1 MQLPA
6 WNPSH
11 VALLFAAVVFGLA
24 VWAEW
29 LHARRSAALGRLA
42 FGPTGVPRRWTKAVP
57 GLRVIAGT
65 LLAWGLVI
73 LTLAPSEAINTTGT
87 DAAEPPPEEIKRV
100 ILLLDVSP
108 SMAISDSGENRKLE
122 RRQRV
127 LQVVEGIFPRI
138 AVANTRFSIIA
149 FFTSARPV
157 VVDAYDTAVI
167 TNVLDNLPLVWAF
180 EPGKTNVIEGLRATA
195 EMARDW
201 APNSTT
207 VILCTDGDTVDF
219 SQIPKLPRSISQ
231 VQIFAVG
238 DPVVG
243 TFIDGHDSRQQ
254 AGVLRRLAAELRGSY
269 YDVNTRHVP
278 SSALT
283 ELAVAPPKPAK
294 LEFSLKDLALGA
306 IAIGATLFAL
316 LPILLEYFGCA
327 WNAERELPVNLSQ
340 SRELAA

>member
-1 MQLPA
+1 MSLPD
-6 WNPSH
+6 WNPNLTG
-11 VALLFAAVVFGLA
+11 LLLAGVVFVA
-24 VWAEW
+24 SAWAEW
-29 LHARRSAALGRLA
+29 RHARRSAMLGRLA
-42 FGPTGVPRRWTKAVP
+42 FGPAGEPRRWTKLVP
-57 GLRVIAGT
+57 GWRVLACT
-65 LLAWGLVI
+65 LLAWGLAV
-73 LTLAPSEAINTTGT
+73 LTLAPSESLDTTGKNDDT
-87 DAAEPPPEEIKRV
+87 PQPEDLKRV

-108 SMAISDSGENRKLE
+108 SMAIEDSGEKRNLE

-127 LQVVEGIFPRI
+127 LQVIQGIFPRI

-180 EPGKTNVIEGLRATA
+180 EAGKTNVIEGLRATA
-195 EMARDW
+195 ELARDW
-201 APNSTT
+201 TPNSTT

-219 SQIPKLPRSISQ
+219 DKIPKLPRSVSQ

-254 AGVLRRLAAELRGSY
+254 AGVLRRLAAELGGSY
-269 YDVNTRHVP
+269 YDVNARHVP

-283 ELAVAPPKPAK
+283 ELAIKPPQPAK
-294 LEFSLKDLALGA
+294 LGLTLKDLALAAVLLGA
-306 IAIGATLFAL
+306 ISYVLVT
-316 LPILLEYFGCA
+316 PLLEYFGCA
-327 WNAERELPVNLSQ
+327 WNVERELPRSAELM
-340 SRELAA
+340 RERLA